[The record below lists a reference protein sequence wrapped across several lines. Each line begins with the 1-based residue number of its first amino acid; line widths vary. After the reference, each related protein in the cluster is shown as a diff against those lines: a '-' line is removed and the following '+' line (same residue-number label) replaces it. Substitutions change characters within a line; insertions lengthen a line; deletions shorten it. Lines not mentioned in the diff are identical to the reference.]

1 MDGKI
6 EFMEEI
12 SVSESSRKRWKK
24 IVGHLPLGTAFTFC
38 DIDVTPLVSEGTRK
52 GFADELGWRKAKWE
66 KKKKERGTSSVQ
78 RKQQQP
84 QQQQASAE
92 TTTSSSWEVDY
103 SAMPEE
109 VRIAL
114 QEADKEEAQ
123 RVFRDQ
129 GEKGEG
135 GVVDAPGSAKKST
148 QSQQQQRRTQHPQ
161 QKGKGS
167 APVQTNPKTQK
178 PDATDADGGVS
189 TSPSMPSFLQ
199 VVKNTAPVPMQKKEQ
214 ENGSEKGGKGKKQKS
229 QSLFSNNSSR
239 RY

>member
-78 RKQQQP
+78 RKQQQQQQP
-84 QQQQASAE
+84 QQPQQASAE
-92 TTTSSSWEVDY
+92 PTTSSAWEVDY

-123 RVFRDQ
+123 RVLRDQ

-135 GVVDAPGSAKKST
+135 GVVVGGDAPGSAKKST
-148 QSQQQQRRTQHPQ
+148 QSQQQ
-161 QKGKGS
+161 KGKGS
-167 APVQTNPKTQK
+167 APVQTNLNTQK
-178 PDATDADGGVS
+178 PDATDGDGGVS
-189 TSPSMPSFLQ
+189 TSPSMPSFSQ

-214 ENGSEKGGKGKKQKS
+214 ENGSEKGGKGKKQKA